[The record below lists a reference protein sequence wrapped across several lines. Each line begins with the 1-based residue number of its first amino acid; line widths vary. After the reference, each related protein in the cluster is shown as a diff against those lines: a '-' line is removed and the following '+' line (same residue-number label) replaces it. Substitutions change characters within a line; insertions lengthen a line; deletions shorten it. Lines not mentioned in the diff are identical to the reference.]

1 MFKIISKD
9 RYNEMAMTESALNE
23 QLKANKKLREH
34 LEIVRAEVRDANN
47 KKNDCEKV
55 AYQRLES
62 SKILSNEVL
71 KLKNHLQQCEDQ
83 KKKVTGKAK
92 EALEYLRLMRRG
104 AKSPSVQKAID
115 TLKEI

>member
-9 RYNEMAMTESALNE
+9 RYNKMAKTESALTE
-23 QLKANKKLREH
+23 QLEANKRLKEY
-34 LEIVRAEVRDANN
+34 LEIVRAEVRDAKSKQNN
-47 KKNDCEKV
+47 CEKV

-83 KKKVTGKAK
+83 KKKVTAKAK

-115 TLKEI
+115 TLKGI